1 MKFSQKLLSKSEF
14 FAESVDA
21 LQTSF
26 LADRVNPSTR
36 WNKITHLGAQPFPV
50 HLVLSHALRR
60 KKFTRG
66 HLFSL
71 MANTKLI
78 L

>member
-21 LQTSF
+21 LQTPF

-36 WNKITHLGAQPFPV
+36 
-50 HLVLSHALRR
+50 
-60 KKFTRG
+60 
-66 HLFSL
+66 
-71 MANTKLI
+71 
-78 L
+78 